1 MNYNYLQQGGLTSLP
16 TRPVLAGQQHEL
28 SYITPEEARM
38 LRQQGGG
45 VTPTGGQYT
54 GPGGVPAFIGGHP
67 GHSGSHAPNTASSVS
82 VGSGTGHGGP
92 AAGPG
97 SEAGSTSP
105 GGVGDPE
112 GPTGGYS
119 PISPGF
125 RSAYKSDEARKKAET
140 IKARLAIQ
148 QLTLNNE
155 DGRINPASYQA
166 MLDDPL
172 AAFEPSF
179 FSREGLFGLVENA
192 LSHGLTD
199 ITTHGDMDSTFGHV
213 TALSPAQAAAEAMGL
228 EVPAD
233 KRANIGDAYS
243 GFGRAIIGLTD
254 ILGLVAPPIGLF
266 GDILSL
272 GRLAGIVDLPQIGDL
287 GLHSLIGDMIGDI
300 STGDDGSTV
309 SSDLGD
315 FGDRFA
321 ESTGLQ
327 SLFDY
332 SRSLVDQAD
341 RAVSDVW
348 SGSDLQSA
356 TQSVGE
362 AFGQA
367 GEAFGEAFGEVG
379 EAVGEGISSIDLP
392 NIDLSL
398 PNIDLSLP
406 NLGDWSGDPSLSTD
420 VPQGGGPGIAM
431 PSPEPVEPT
440 PPYESPTFRNYPD
453 TDDSQGSYL
462 DQTSFFQ
469 PGLTLDQILS
479 RYIGS
484 PSGDQQKLQNLGQ
497 PETGWQTPGTP
508 YMPGPQVP
516 NTVTAQEGGGIQGL
530 INNQNK
536 EYSIRN
542 QSNVSSFNKA
552 TPHPDLTSGSHG
564 YISNILKGH
573 TVPMG
578 MTNVQQM
585 QKPIEAFPTGGQMN
599 TTNTQ
604 YADYSKPQSFYAM
617 PNMNRIT

>member
-45 VTPTGGQYT
+45 VTPSGGQYT

-67 GHSGSHAPNTASSVS
+67 GHSGSHAPNTASIGSVS
-82 VGSGTGHGGP
+82 VGSGSGHGGP

-125 RSAYKSDEARKKAET
+125 RSAYKSDEARKKAWK

-155 DGRINPASYQA
+155 DGRINPYSYQA

-192 LSHGLTD
+192 LAQGLTD
-199 ITTHGDMDSTFGHV
+199 VTTHGDMDSTFGHV

-254 ILGLVAPPIGLF
+254 ILGLVAPPIGIF
-266 GDILSL
+266 GNILSL

-341 RAVSDVW
+341 RAVSDAW

-362 AFGQA
+362 AFGQVGDA
-367 GEAFGEAFGEVG
+367 IGEGLSS
-379 EAVGEGISSIDLP
+379 VGEGISSITPD
-392 NIDLSL
+392 
-398 PNIDLSLP
+398 
-406 NLGDWSGDPSLSTD
+406 LGDRSLLGDR
-420 VPQGGGPGIAM
+420 PQGGGGPGIPM

-440 PPYESPTFRNYPD
+440 PPYESPTFRNYHD